1 MVVQAAQHFL
11 LGEVQCGLLQMRL
24 AALLHLVQFRLQSL
38 VALGKGG

>member
-11 LGEVQCGLLQMRL
+11 LGEVPCGLWQMRR
-24 AALLHLVQFRLQSL
+24 AALVHLAQFRLQSL